1 MSIKCMVA
9 IYSAHSVQLTPQRN
23 PMPEEQGPV
32 QSCTG
37 KTKGLV
43 ELVVRVGNT

>member
-37 KTKGLV
+37 KPKGLV